1 MQYNLE
7 IERAVEHINSAGASK
22 VLIQLPD
29 GLKPKAKE
37 IHEAIESQTNAEVF
51 IWLGS
56 CFGACDVPYYTERIG
71 INMIIQW
78 GHSEWKD
85 DESHEINA
93 QADEENEPAGGS
105 QYDPSQYKPLF

>member
-1 MQYNLE
+1 MDYNME
-7 IERAVEHINSAGASK
+7 IETAVEKINANSARK

-29 GLKPKAKE
+29 GLKPRAKE
-37 IHEAIESQTNAEVF
+37 IQEEIESQTNAKAF

-71 INMIIQW
+71 IDMIIQW
-78 GHSEWKD
+78 GHSEWKSEEGY
-85 DESHEINA
+85 DEEREY
-93 QADEENEPAGGS
+93 EENEPASGS